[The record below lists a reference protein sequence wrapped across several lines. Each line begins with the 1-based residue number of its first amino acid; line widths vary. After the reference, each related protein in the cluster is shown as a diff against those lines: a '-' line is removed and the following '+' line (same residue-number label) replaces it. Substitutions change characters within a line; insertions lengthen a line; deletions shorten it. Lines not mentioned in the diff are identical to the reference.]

1 MNAALKT
8 LIPSKAFMESL
19 IGNKIHRPAPPMDY
33 TPKPPA
39 WIVAHLK
46 ARSRSEDI
54 TPSSISRRCGKSI
67 EATRVAINL
76 AMRHGMLERTRV
88 KSGRAKYVWKRLRA
102 SGNGRVTGRMSD
114 GVKAILSMR
123 RGAKF
128 THRDVAEHTTH
139 SIAHHAIAFCRKI
152 GAISHAGFEVA
163 KETAYRKV
171 AR

>member
-1 MNAALKT
+1 MNIDL
-8 LIPSKAFMESL
+8 PSAAFMENL
-19 IGNKIHRPAPPMDY
+19 LGNRRHRPTQQKEYA
-33 TPKPPA
+33 PKPPA

-88 KSGRAKYVWKRLRA
+88 KSGRAKYVWKRLGA

-123 RGAKF
+123 RGTKF

-139 SIAHHAIAFCRKI
+139 SIAHHAIAFCRRI
-152 GAISHAGFEVA
+152 GAISHVGFEVA

-171 AR
+171 AK